1 MNIKETVLI
10 TLEEN
15 GIYIPD
21 DLDEELDMDSIT
33 FISIAVCIEEKMQ
46 ISIPDE
52 YLAID
57 KFKTINSFIENINII
72 LNSLKNAEKID

>member
-1 MNIKETVLI
+1 MNIKETVLT

-21 DLDEELDMDSIT
+21 DFNEELDMDSIT
-33 FISIAVCIEEKMQ
+33 FISIIVCIEEKMQ

-52 YLAID
+52 YLARD
-57 KFKTINSFIENINII
+57 KFRTINNFIENINII
-72 LNSLKNAEKID
+72 FNSLENAENID

>member
-33 FISIAVCIEEKMQ
+33 FISIAVYIEEKMQ

-72 LNSLKNAEKID
+72 LNSLENAEKID

>member
-33 FISIAVCIEEKMQ
+33 FISIAV
-46 ISIPDE
+46 
-52 YLAID
+52 
-57 KFKTINSFIENINII
+57 
-72 LNSLKNAEKID
+72 

>member
-21 DLDEELDMDSIT
+21 DLDMDSIT

-72 LNSLKNAEKID
+72 LNSLENAEKID

>member
-10 TLEEN
+10 ILEEN

-33 FISIAVCIEEKMQ
+33 FISIIVCIEEKMQ

-57 KFKTINSFIENINII
+57 RFRTINNFIKNINII
-72 LNSLKNAEKID
+72 FNSLENAENID